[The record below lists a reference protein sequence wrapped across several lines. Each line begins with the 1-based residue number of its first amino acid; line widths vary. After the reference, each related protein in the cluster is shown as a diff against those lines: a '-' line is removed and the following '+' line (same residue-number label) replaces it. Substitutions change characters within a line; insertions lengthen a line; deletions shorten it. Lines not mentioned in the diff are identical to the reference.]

1 MDYSGFPFYPSPDPS
16 SSGTT
21 SPEDI
26 VNAMRGQGDG
36 SDLSQ
41 TAIPASP
48 LLDPPDDATVSIT
61 FGPSLRD
68 DDRLP
73 DSIIVSSNHVYFY
86 IHRHRIINASSNGFD
101 GLFYDV
107 EHIYGGSLPTI
118 LCREVG
124 DTLNIVLH
132 IIYGMSSL
140 HYFPALQTVD
150 NAFTAMIK
158 YGIPIEPHAAP
169 YQQLYQL
176 LLSNAPYHPIETFAL
191 AASHG
196 LEDIAVIASG
206 HLLSFDMSRLTDELV
221 TKIGPVY
228 LKRLI
233 LLHQD
238 RMTALRH
245 ILLQAPR
252 THSPMPGCRDSQ
264 QGLLIREW
272 ALATAQLAWDATPSI
287 SANSLRLHLEN
298 IGEKIACEGCRRML
312 VERIHGVCYAWSL
325 VKQTI

>member
-1 MDYSGFPFYPSPDPS
+1 MDYSEFSFYSSPDT
-16 SSGTT
+16 SSGPT
-21 SPEDI
+21 SPQGS
-26 VNAMRGQGDG
+26 NSTGRGPGDG
-36 SDLSQ
+36 SELSQ
-41 TAIPASP
+41 TAIPTSP
-48 LLDPPDDATVSIT
+48 LLDPPEDATVSIT
-61 FGPSLRD
+61 FAPSLRD

-86 IHRHRIINASSNGFD
+86 VHRHRIINASTNGFD

-118 LCREVG
+118 LCPEVG

-132 IIYGMSSL
+132 IVYNMSAL

-150 NAFTAMIK
+150 NGFTAMIK
-158 YGIPIEPHAAP
+158 YGIPIEPHGAP
-169 YQQLYQL
+169 NQQLYQL
-176 LLSNAPYHPIETFAL
+176 LLSNAPYHPIETYAL

-196 LEDIAVIASG
+196 LEDVAVVASG
-206 HLLSFDMSRLTDELV
+206 HLLSFDMTRLTDELAV
-221 TKIGPVY
+221 KMGPVY

-233 LLHQD
+233 LLHQE
-238 RMTALRH
+238 RMAALRN

-252 THSPMPGCRDSQ
+252 SHSPMDSCRGSQ
-264 QGLLIREW
+264 QGRLVREW
-272 ALATAQLAWDATPSI
+272 AMATAQLAWDATPSI
-287 SANSLRLHLEN
+287 SANTLRLHLEQ

-312 VERIHGVCYAWSL
+312 VERIHGVVYAWSA